1 MLFTVLFGALLLNHF
16 IDYTGV
22 ADPLSAFVTDSHL
35 SPNVAMLLILAI
47 YIFLG
52 MFVDG
57 VAMILLTVP
66 VFVPI
71 VQSLGFDLIWFG
83 IVLVIVVEVSL
94 ITPPIGLN
102 VFVLKSALPEMPL
115 STLFRGIVPF
125 LCADVVRLLLVLL
138 VPWIVLFLPN
148 MLR

>member
-1 MLFTVLFGALLLNHF
+1 MINQF
-16 IDYTGV
+16 IEYSGV
-22 ADPLSAFVTDSHL
+22 ANQLSAFVTHQNL
-35 SPNVAMLLILAI
+35 SPHVAILLIIAI
-47 YIFLG
+47 YLFLG

-83 IVLVIVVEVSL
+83 IVVVIVVEVSL

-102 VFVLKSALPEMPL
+102 VFVLKSALPDVPL
-115 STLFRGIVPF
+115 GTIFRGIVPF
-125 LCADVVRLLLVLL
+125 LCADVVRLGLIVL
-138 VPWIVLFLPN
+138 VPSLALFLPRW
-148 MLR
+148 LH